1 VNKNNYPGAKNIAC
15 PREKKMQ
22 IKRVIVVFSLIFFMG
37 ISTQTIHAAEKILI
51 GEVEKV
57 ALLPW
62 GVVLPARIDTGAGF
76 SALGVSGLKLEG
88 KMVEFRLPGIYG
100 GSARRLPLAG
110 WRCIKRA
117 DSPCR
122 RRPAVEM
129 DLCVGNVRIRTEV
142 TLCDRSNMEF
152 PLLLGRKALRGN
164 PQATFIIDVSRSH
177 TLGLNCTKENLP

>member
-1 VNKNNYPGAKNIAC
+1 MNKNNYPGAKNIAC
-15 PREKKMQ
+15 SREKKMQ
-22 IKRVIVVFSLIFFMG
+22 IKRIVFLLVFFMG
-37 ISTQTIHAAEKILI
+37 LSNQTIHAAEKVLI
-51 GEVEKV
+51 GGVEKV

-76 SALGVSGLKLEG
+76 SALGVFDLKVGG
-88 KMVEFRLPGIYG
+88 KMIEFRLPGRYG
-100 GSARRLPLAG
+100 GSTLRLPLAG

-129 DLCVGNVRIRTEV
+129 DLCLGKVRVRTEV

-152 PLLLGRKALRGN
+152 PLLIGRKALRGN
-164 PQATFIIDVSRSH
+164 PEADFIVDVSRSH
-177 TLGLNCTKENLP
+177 TISLDCAKGNLP